1 MAGHNYGWPLVSH
14 GVNYDGSPVGTGK
27 ATMQGVDDPLW
38 HWTPSIAP
46 SGMAFYTGDLFPAW
60 KGNLFNGALK
70 FQLLS
75 RLEIKD
81 GKVIKEERLLQGLNE
96 RIRDVRQ
103 GPDGA
108 LYLLTDNSAGRI
120 LRIAPAK

>member
-1 MAGHNYGWPLVSH
+1 MAGI
-14 GVNYDGSPVGTGK
+14 
-27 ATMQGVDDPLW
+27 DDPLW
-38 HWTPSIAP
+38 DWTPSIAP

-120 LRIAPAK
+120 LRVAPAK